1 MKITSSTT
9 MELKKLVSLFLLVL
23 CFAACQKEE
32 KNQIIIIQ
40 GEAQGSTYAVK
51 YISSSELVSK
61 KAIDSLLLA
70 FDESLSTY
78 RPDSKISKVN
88 EGDSTIVVDD
98 FFVKTVEVSSRI
110 YKETNGLFDPTIG
123 VLVNAYG
130 FGPKKQKIDLNSA
143 KIDSL
148 LQYVGFEKVRLNENR
163 TISKKFPQTYFDFN
177 AIAQGYSVD
186 VVVDFLKSKGIE
198 NGIVEI
204 GGEIVAFGKNTIENK
219 NWVIGID
226 DPTQTPEE
234 RTLIAKIKLE
244 NLGMATSGNYR
255 KVKTDSLTGEK
266 FVHIINPKTGLSQ
279 QSKVLSATVLS
290 KKCIDADGYATAFMV
305 MDLQQI
311 QDFLKDR
318 NDLYV
323 LLIYT
328 DEQNTIQQF
337 KTPNF
342 EKLVVD

>member
-1 MKITSSTT
+1 

-78 RPDSKISKVN
+78 RPDSKISKIN
-88 EGDSTIVVDD
+88 DGDSTIVVDD

-110 YKETNGLFDPTIG
+110 YKETDGLFDPTIG

-148 LQYVGFEKVRLNENR
+148 LQYVGFDKVRLNENR

-226 DPTQTPEE
+226 DPTQSPEE

-305 MDLQQI
+305 MDLQQT

-328 DEQNTIQQF
+328 DEQNTILQF

>member
-1 MKITSSTT
+1 MKITLSTT

-78 RPDSKISKVN
+78 RPDSKISKIN
-88 EGDSTIVVDD
+88 DGDSTIVVDD

-110 YKETNGLFDPTIG
+110 YKETDGLFDPTIG

-148 LQYVGFEKVRLNENR
+148 LQYVGFDKVRLNENR

-226 DPTQTPEE
+226 DPTQSPEE

-305 MDLQQI
+305 MDLQQT

-342 EKLVVD
+342 EKLVVN